1 MATGERSFLRA
12 VAYSL
17 RKKILCESAHS
28 RLPGFGVPTSVFP
41 RKVNETL
48 RGFVFCFM
56 LITLTVIGAGLVRA
70 SVACLDAT
78 SDHVAAESISSKNH
92 ADGKHSCKHAVVPTC
107 CAHGGFTSLSALE
120 PVGVDRDSLCLV
132 FSPRADPPP
141 TALAPAPEL
150 APPRF
155 ASA

>member
-1 MATGERSFLRA
+1 VL
-12 VAYSL
+12 
-17 RKKILCESAHS
+17 
-28 RLPGFGVPTSVFP
+28 P
-41 RKVNETL
+41 RKINEAL
-48 RGFVFCFM
+48 RGFLFCFM

-70 SVACLDAT
+70 SVACLDAK
-78 SDHVAAESISSKNH
+78 SDHVTADSVSSKGR
-92 ADGKHSCKHAVVPTC
+92 ADGAHNCKHALVPTC
-107 CAHGGFTSLSALE
+107 CAHGGFSSLSALD

-132 FSPRADPPP
+132 FSLRADSPP